1 MQTRGQHGG
10 SYGWHDGHGC
20 KVQCEHGDSTMEAM
34 DDALNSRRLQG
45 GGIEIGLVHVMG
57 AGIIKVLA
65 DIGGDVIDWVHLSI
79 ANDVPKVKVP

>member
-1 MQTRGQHGG
+1 
-10 SYGWHDGHGC
+10 
-20 KVQCEHGDSTMEAM
+20 MEAM